1 MKIRFQALWIAILV
15 FVWIAAAPALPGVA
29 QGVAQGGQA
38 VVHAV
43 LFFSPDCA
51 HCHEVMEKYLPP
63 LVEKYGPQLDIAGVD
78 VTHPVGQELYQ
89 TMLNTYRVPDERIGV
104 PTLVVGDQVLVG
116 SIEIP
121 ELLPAIVE
129 QGLAAGGIDWPNIS
143 GLQPVLDS
151 QAGSPLNASTGAA
164 AASSAAAAPAQN
176 VPPFILSYL
185 KDPLANTIAL
195 VVLLVMLH
203 LVIYV
208 GVKFLQGQTSRLLN
222 WPRWTIPALSV
233 IGIGVAAYLS
243 YIELTATEALCGPVG
258 DCHSVQTS
266 PYAFLF
272 GILPVGVL
280 GLAGYLAIVAAW
292 WTKENGPLNLRK
304 TATLALWGFAWF
316 GILFSIYL
324 TFLEPFVIGATC
336 AWCITSAVVMSLV
349 FLASSGPAIQ
359 SMSAEEID
367 EDEDEEEDPAI
378 A

>member
-1 MKIRFQALWIAILV
+1 MKTRFQALWIVILGLA
-15 FVWIAAAPALPGVA
+15 WIAAPLLPAAA
-29 QGVAQGGQA
+29 QSSPA

-43 LFFSPDCA
+43 LFFSPDCS

-63 LVEKYGPQLDIAGVD
+63 LVEKYGAQLDVAGVD

-89 TMLNTYRVPDERIGV
+89 TMLNAYNVPDERIGV

-116 SIEIP
+116 AIEIP
-121 ELLPAIVE
+121 EMLPAIVE
-129 QGLAAGGIDWPNIS
+129 QGLATGGIDWPNIA
-143 GLQPVLDS
+143 GLQAVLDS
-151 QAGSPLNASTGAA
+151 QAGSSLSAGAA
-164 AASSAAAAPAQN
+164 ASTTLAPTQN
-176 VPPFILSYL
+176 IPPFVLAYL
-185 KDPLANTIAL
+185 KDPLANSIAL
-195 VVLLVMLH
+195 VVLLIMLH

-208 GVKFLQGQTSRLLN
+208 AVKFLQGQTSRLLT

-233 IGIGVAAYLS
+233 IGLGVAGYLS
-243 YIELTATEALCGPVG
+243 YIELTASEALCGPVG

-272 GILPVGVL
+272 GVLPVGVL
-280 GLAGYLAIVAAW
+280 GLAGYLSILAAW
-292 WTKENGPLNLRK
+292 WTKENGPPNYRK
-304 TATLALWGFAWF
+304 LATLALWGFAWF

-359 SMSAEEID
+359 AMSAEEAD
-367 EDEDEEEDPAI
+367 EDDEEEDEAEPA
-378 A
+378 AV